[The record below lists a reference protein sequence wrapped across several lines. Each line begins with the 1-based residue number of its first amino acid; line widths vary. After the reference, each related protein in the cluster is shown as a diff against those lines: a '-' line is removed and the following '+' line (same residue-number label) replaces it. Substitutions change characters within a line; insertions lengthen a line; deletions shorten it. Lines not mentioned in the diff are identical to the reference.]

1 MPWVSE
7 VRSSAVS
14 ASSWPVHCS
23 WSPARIRNTIIWTM
37 ELLSLLYECPWP
49 EKCHQNNPI
58 QYRSRTYFQKIVKF
72 VGYIQI

>member
-37 ELLSLLYECPWP
+37 ELLSLL
-49 EKCHQNNPI
+49 
-58 QYRSRTYFQKIVKF
+58 
-72 VGYIQI
+72 